1 MDVVFTDDEK
11 HSGTKLRYGFKHQR
25 LTLFG
30 FALVRLVQEKR
41 SNFLD
46 RNLWTAHF
54 LLLRLPFSIQTS
66 RMPVQRNAS
75 GDYGWIYTTG
85 PDAEF

>member
-11 HSGTKLRYGFKHQR
+11 HSGTKLRYGFKNQH

-30 FALVRLVQEKR
+30 FALVRLVQEKS

-46 RNLWTAHF
+46 TNLWTAHF
-54 LLLRLPFSIQTS
+54 LLLRLLFSIQTS
-66 RMPVQRNAS
+66 RTPVQTYAGS
-75 GDYGWIYTTG
+75 DYGRIYTTG
-85 PDAEF
+85 P